1 MTPEIF
7 LEESVQSFFAHLNW
21 DNRPLQNRS
30 LPMPFVRV
38 REHFASIPWTGDP
51 LALAARS
58 LGSLSAALPP
68 QPEEEQITLAD
79 LFSLF

>member
-1 MTPEIF
+1 
-7 LEESVQSFFAHLNW
+7 
-21 DNRPLQNRS
+21 
-30 LPMPFVRV
+30 MPFVRV

-58 LGSLSAALPP
+58 LESLSAALPP
-68 QPEEEQITLAD
+68 QPEEEPITLAD